1 MKRLQY
7 IFVLFFLL
15 GRAGGGYS
23 QDFDRISER
32 QIMGTARY
40 VGMSGAMMAI
50 GGDPSAVNDNPAGLG
65 VYRRSEIMFSLDY
78 QRDRTRQD
86 KCDSLPMTSNLFMVP
101 QVSFVV
107 AFVDP
112 YKERG
117 VIANNLMFS
126 YSRQRS
132 FAREQKLY
140 AGSDRSLGEFLGS
153 AAIDLG
159 IAYPQSAYNTFSA
172 MSLRESGYVN
182 QYSID
187 WAMNISHRLYIGAG
201 LRMFSYRYA
210 ADVDYYEQFST
221 HSTDGKPYDLENENS
236 LVMSGFGVGGSF
248 GLIYRPCK
256 WVRLGTSVLTPTANT
271 INCYTS
277 GTMSA
282 QTDSLRYSKAPDTY
296 EKWKDYYAPLRASF
310 GAVLQVGYYGM
321 LSFQYDYSH
330 ASFTDD
336 LHTLRAGLEV
346 VPVPGLYIN
355 AGYCYESTF
364 SKSYK
369 VLGID
374 PAFERQNTHTLR
386 PISTQYVS
394 GAIGYRGQLFIAQLA
409 YQYRWQRLQMYAY
422 ETAQPIDINAD
433 THRIV
438 LTLGWHRY

>member
-15 GRAGGGYS
+15 GRAGVGYS

-86 KCDSLPMTSNLFMVP
+86 KSDSVPSVNNLFMAP

-112 YKERG
+112 GKEQG
-117 VIANNLMFS
+117 IIANNLMIS
-126 YSRQRS
+126 YSRLRS
-132 FAREQKLY
+132 YSREYKLY
-140 AGSDRSLGEFLGS
+140 AGSDCSLGEMLGS

-256 WVRLGTSVLTPTANT
+256 WVRLGASVLTPTANT
-271 INCYTS
+271 VNCYTS

-321 LSFQYDYSH
+321 LSLQYDYSH

-364 SKSYK
+364 SKTYS

-374 PAFERQNTHTLR
+374 SAFDRQDTHTLR

-422 ETAQPIDINAD
+422 KTAQPIDINAD